1 MNNESLKDFRH
12 SSTPSDRMFTK
23 LFPLLW
29 IANKYMASSDK
40 DHYFDIEKNKLHG
53 SAFEM

>member
-1 MNNESLKDFRH
+1 
-12 SSTPSDRMFTK
+12 MFTK
-23 LFPLLW
+23 LFPFLW